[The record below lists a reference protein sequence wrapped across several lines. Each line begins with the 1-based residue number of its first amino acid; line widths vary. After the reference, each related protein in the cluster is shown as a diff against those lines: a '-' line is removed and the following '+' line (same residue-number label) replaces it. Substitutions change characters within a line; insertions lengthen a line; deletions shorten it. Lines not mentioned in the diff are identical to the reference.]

1 VELPLERV
9 KRPFPVFSCME
20 KKLELGR
27 DYDEYVE
34 ALPDGSLISIEQF
47 NLEGKYVSH
56 LKRVCLERGWNF
68 GQGLRILLTEKIE
81 EEYQEL

>member
-1 VELPLERV
+1 
-9 KRPFPVFSCME
+9 ME
-20 KKLELGR
+20 KKLELGK

-34 ALPDGSLISIEQF
+34 ALPDTALVRISQF
-47 NLEGKYVSH
+47 FLEGKYVSH
-56 LKRVCLERGWNF
+56 LKRVCLENGWNF